1 MRFLSKCMIFH
12 MEDKLIHLTKGIDVM
27 KGIKT

>member
-1 MRFLSKCMIFH
+1 MRFLSKCMIVH
-12 MEDKLIHLTKGIDVM
+12 MEDKLIHLTKSINVM